1 MTSVTFDNLSKADG
15 SALIDENNT
24 IIQATVFGPV
34 DVPQSK
40 INYEEAI
47 VEILYKPKV
56 SIPPTSPAFDYVRE
70 VENLLRSV
78 FQEVIMT
85 RLHPRTSIS
94 ILIQEIH
101 NGGSLLSASI
111 NAVCCALID
120 AGVPMSCP
128 VAGVT
133 INLNDE
139 QDQHLCR
146 YDFVFDQKL
155 NLITILTR
163 GKIDEENLEKAI
175 LMGQEQAK
183 IYFDT
188 IREKVKE
195 RFT

>member
-1 MTSVTFDNLSKADG
+1 MINITFDNLSKADG
-15 SALIDENNT
+15 SALIDDNNT
-24 IIQATVFGPV
+24 IVQATVFGPV

-56 SIPPTSPAFDYVRE
+56 SLPSTSPTFDYVRE

-101 NGGSLLSASI
+101 NGGSLLSTSI

-128 VAGVT
+128 VAGIT
-133 INLNDE
+133 INLNDK
-139 QDQHLCR
+139 QDQHMCR
-146 YDFVFDQKL
+146 YDFVFDQSL

-163 GKIDEENLEKAI
+163 GNINEENLEKAI
-175 LMGQEQAK
+175 LIGQEEAK
-183 IYFDT
+183 KYFNT